1 MMKALG
7 EKDEQTREKSEKIS
21 EDLKK
26 KKSLTSVIYYCVILY
41 YTIVYLHN

>member
-7 EKDEQTREKSEKIS
+7 EKAEQTSEKSEKIS
-21 EDLKK
+21 EDLK